1 MTLTLGPI
9 VRSIFMDE
17 PTSLYYK
24 VIEHKMQSIG
34 ITSATYFPQF
44 SEIFIPFALHNN
56 STLTHERIH
65 KYFFATLTEL
75 LFKIFFK

>member
-44 SEIFIPFALHNN
+44 SERGQALPR
-56 STLTHERIH
+56 SVSEDG
-65 KYFFATLTEL
+65 A
-75 LFKIFFK
+75 LFKIPPAGQ